1 MKAGEL
7 IEHYRLG
14 DIEVTVRQHE
24 IDTKVVV
31 TSTLDGAVFEFVAR
45 HYEYEHYNRLMNKRI
60 RDHFKS

>member
-1 MKAGEL
+1 MSAGEV
-7 IEHYRLG
+7 IERYKLG
-14 DIEVTVRQHE
+14 EIEVTVRQHE

-31 TSTLDGAVFEFVAR
+31 TSVLGGATLEFIAR

>member
-1 MKAGEL
+1 MNAGEV
-7 IEHYRLG
+7 IEQYALG

-31 TSTLDGAVFEFVAR
+31 TSIRGDAVFEFVAR

>member
-1 MKAGEL
+1 MNAGDV
-7 IEHYRLG
+7 IEQYRLG

-24 IDTKVVV
+24 IETKVTV
-31 TSTLDGAVFEFVAR
+31 TSTSGDRVFEFVAR